1 MLAEAD
7 IDYDSSKELPFMI
20 VITTARPDEFAAAA
34 EVLAEAFIDDP
45 VARGIL
51 PVETD
56 RQRRLAH
63 LFTAVLRSGP
73 GPRGIVDVARQEG
86 DERIVGVAAWE
97 APDAPRGAL
106 RRELGQ
112 LPLFLK
118 AFGPAGLPRAMMMEH
133 RLQRHRP
140 AVPHWYLA
148 DIGVSL
154 STRGLGVGS
163 ALLRTRL
170 NAIDQVELP
179 AYLESSTPENRRL
192 YARFGFRDLASI
204 AGIPGAAP
212 VAMLR
217 SGRGTRSA
225 SGDE

>member
-1 MLAEAD
+1 
-7 IDYDSSKELPFMI
+7 MI

-34 EVLAEAFIDDP
+34 DVLAEAFVDDP
-45 VARGIL
+45 VARGIV
-51 PVETD
+51 PFEAD
-56 RQRRLAH
+56 RRRRLAH

-73 GPRGIVDVARQEG
+73 GPRGVIDLARREG

-97 APDAPRGAL
+97 APGSRRGAL
-106 RRELGQ
+106 GRELAQ

-140 AVPHWYLA
+140 TVPHWYLA
-148 DIGVSL
+148 DIGVSV
-154 STRGLGVGS
+154 SARGLGVGS
-163 ALLRTRL
+163 ALLRARL
-170 NAIDQVELP
+170 DAVDQAGLP

-192 YARFGFRDLASI
+192 YARFGFGELASI
-204 AGIPGAAP
+204 AGIPGASP

-217 SGRGTRSA
+217 SSPPDPGGL
-225 SGDE
+225 G